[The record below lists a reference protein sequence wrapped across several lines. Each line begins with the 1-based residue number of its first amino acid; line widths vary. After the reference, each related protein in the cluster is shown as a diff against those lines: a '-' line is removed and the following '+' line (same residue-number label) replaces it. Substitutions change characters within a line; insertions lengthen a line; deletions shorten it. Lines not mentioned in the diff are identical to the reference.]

1 MCKHKEQVGVNVLL
15 DGNPA
20 KDRIIEQF
28 DTKYLTMPSC
38 KEKTGYVHGL
48 ETSIELLKCGRNN
61 EHVIAGLTKLIN
73 FMKGF

>member
-1 MCKHKEQVGVNVLL
+1 MRKHKEHVNVNSLL

-20 KDRIIEQF
+20 KDRIMEQF
-28 DTKYLTMPSC
+28 DVKYLTMSSC

-48 ETSIELLKCGRNN
+48 ETAIELLKCGRNN
-61 EHVIAGLTKLIN
+61 EHVVAGLTKLIN